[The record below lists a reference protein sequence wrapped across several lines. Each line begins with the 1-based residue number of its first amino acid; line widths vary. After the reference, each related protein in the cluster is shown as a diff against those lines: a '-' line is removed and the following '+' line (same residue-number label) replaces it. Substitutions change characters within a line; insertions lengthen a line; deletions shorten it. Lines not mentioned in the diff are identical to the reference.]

1 MNQKRR
7 RRKKKTRIL
16 LILCASMVAAA
27 VLFFGAWQYL
37 AHLLDAQQAAQ
48 RWEGDGDLDFS
59 QITCFLPADQKIGLK
74 DITTFRTAAVKVMED
89 AALDV
94 TENRHLM
101 VDGWST
107 TAKLYTSGEHGRGEA
122 SVIAVGGDYFDFHP
136 LRLLS
141 GDYIRQSDL
150 MKDRI
155 VLSEE
160 VAWLLFGGTDLAG
173 MTMKLNG
180 TPYIIAGVVEQEKD
194 IFDKK
199 SNSDGLDLYMSYD
212 ALLAID
218 ENAKINC
225 YELVMA
231 NPVKGFAMKAV
242 KDKFPIGRGEILCNS
257 ERYGYGKLMDLL
269 RLWKADGPCAAFRL
283 TGQPDQRR
291 GAPVLGERRQNDR
304 RLGSAFLPP
313 GNRSAAH
320 PARGADHRRAPERP
334 AGEEE
339 AGRRHPAR
347 PVRED
352 PGSHPQA
359 AAQALGAQTRR
370 ARTVDS

>member
-257 ERYGYGKLMDLL
+257 ERYGYGKLMDLVL
-269 RLWKADGPCAAFRL
+269 HFGSRGSQTSGAVLPYWENAARMTEDWGALFCLLGTVLLLIPLVVLIIVALQSGRQVKKKL
-283 TGQPDQRR
+283 EDDILPDLSEKTQEAIRKRQRR
-291 GAPVLGERRQNDR
+291 RWERKHGEHEQ
-304 RLGSAFLPP
+304 
-313 GNRSAAH
+313 
-320 PARGADHRRAPERP
+320 
-334 AGEEE
+334 
-339 AGRRHPAR
+339 
-347 PVRED
+347 
-352 PGSHPQA
+352 
-359 AAQALGAQTRR
+359 
-370 ARTVDS
+370 